1 MEKKKNNKEWIYIL
15 VAIIIFCVGGLIHD
29 WWNNDTE
36 NNTVENSDCKK
47 YDNYQEACRAGDF
60 VSAYKIIEI
69 SKGTEADKDY
79 VFNAEMLYL
88 ASQNTEEASNRILY
102 LLAEYQIPGT
112 PTSPGAEYKGE
123 AYDEVK
129 KYIEGISRYNNRC
142 NSVLDMAIAQGNE
155 KLARG
160 VVALFKQN
168 VDIGIEWTN
177 IKDITISKNGTNSTD
192 IDIAKKKLEE
202 AIKTGAFE

>member
-1 MEKKKNNKEWIYIL
+1 MKKEICFFVCCIAVLAVISCGNKTVKGADGTEY
-15 VAIIIFCVGGLIHD
+15 VSYQDACR
-29 WWNNDTE
+29 NND
-36 NNTVENSDCKK
+36 
-47 YDNYQEACRAGDF
+47 F
-60 VSAYKIIEI
+60 VAAYKIIELND
-69 SKGTEADKDY
+69 GEEEDKDY